1 MKKKK
6 KILMP
11 IMALVLSVILFGYQV
26 PNLKSAAPEVIPKV
40 YSPGSIIIEKEESSS
55 TSEIVAFS
63 GTITLEDYTFITTNS
78 ANYFLNDILIELKD
92 PKVTEFTE
100 TGTKIYSYIILFTE
114 TELNIDVSENS
125 DSSHYITFYFAAELG
140 IEYIKLQHAVLEN
153 PKVTFMDGEV
163 QYLVKEIEK
172 GNIVTPPASP
182 TKEGYVFVGW
192 YKDAELT
199 ETFNFSETV
208 TEDMTLYAKFI
219 EDSGG
224 VVIPPEETKENN
236 KTLYFVGAAALL
248 LIAYITINLQRRKE
262 NKNEN

>member
-1 MKKKK
+1 MKNKK
-6 KILMP
+6 KILML

-26 PNLKSAAPEVIPKV
+26 KNIKAEEPEVIPNV
-40 YSPGSIIIEKEESSS
+40 YNPGSIIIEKEEPSA
-55 TSEIVAFS
+55 TADLVAFS
-63 GTITLEDYTFITTNS
+63 GSITLEDYTFITTNS

-92 PKVTEFTE
+92 PKVIDFE
-100 TGTKIYSYIILFTE
+100 TGTIIYEYIILFME
-114 TELNIDVSENS
+114 TELSIDVSVNS
-125 DSSHYITFYFAAELG
+125 DSLHNIAFYFVTELG

-172 GNIVTPPASP
+172 GNTITPPASP

-192 YKDAELT
+192 YKDAELL
-199 ETFNFSETV
+199 EAFNLSETV

-224 VVIPPEETKENN
+224 ITTPPEENN
-236 KTLYFVGAAALL
+236 KTLYIVGAVALL
-248 LIAYITINLQRRKE
+248 LVLGMAIKINKPT
-262 NKNEN
+262 KKKGK